1 MKKRNMKKYEYRFD
15 VVQSTGLSKTDIFE
29 CMVAAQAIKKTQ
41 QEELVALIQG
51 YERMLAPYAAFNI
64 STTRDVPVG
73 YRKLAQWGL
82 K

>member
-1 MKKRNMKKYEYRFD
+1 MKKYEYRFD

-41 QEELVALIQG
+41 SLKAQ
-51 YERMLAPYAAFNI
+51 YY
-64 STTRDVPVG
+64 VPVG
-73 YRKLAQWGL
+73 YRKLPQWGL